1 MTEYVAGFMFD
12 HEKVALV
19 VKNRPEWQKG
29 RMNGIGGHIEPG
41 ETPERAMVR
50 EFKEETGYQW
60 KVYWHKFVELSGD
73 NWKVHFFW
81 SLGDHSVLRSTT
93 DEKIVS
99 IPCDTINHV
108 NCIPNLTWLV
118 PMAKSME
125 HDSANLFKIE
135 EVR

>member
-12 HEKVALV
+12 ADRVALV
-19 VKNRPEWQKG
+19 VKNRPTWQAG
-29 RMNGIGGHIEPG
+29 RMNGIGGHIELG
-41 ETPERAMVR
+41 ETPEEAMVR

-60 KVYWHKFVELSGD
+60 KADWSKSAELSGND
-73 NWKVHFFW
+73 WRVHFFW
-81 SLGDHSVLRSTT
+81 SLGDHSVLKSTT

-99 IPCDTINHV
+99 IPCDRINYV

-118 PMAKSME
+118 PMAKSMG

>member
-12 HEKVALV
+12 ADRVALV
-19 VKNRPEWQKG
+19 VKNRPAWQAG

-41 ETPERAMVR
+41 ETPEDAMVR

-60 KVYWHKFVELSGD
+60 KADWHKFAELSGD
-73 NWKVHFFW
+73 DWRVHFFW
-81 SLGDHSVLRSTT
+81 VLGDHSILKSTT

-99 IPCDTINHV
+99 IPCDRINHA
-108 NCIPNLTWLV
+108 NCISNLTWLV
-118 PMAKSME
+118 PMSKSME
-125 HDSANLFKIE
+125 YDSANLFKIE

>member
-12 HEKVALV
+12 ADRVALV
-19 VKNRPEWQKG
+19 VKNRPAWQAG

-41 ETPERAMVR
+41 ETPEDAMVR

-60 KVYWHKFVELSGD
+60 KADWHKFAELSGD
-73 NWKVHFFW
+73 GWKVHFFY
-81 SLGDHSVLRSTT
+81 SYGNHDLLKCPT
-93 DEKIVS
+93 DEIIIS
-99 IPCDTINHV
+99 IPCDRINHV

-118 PMAKSME
+118 PMARNME